1 MYKDLQTHHRF
12 HFEDVLPIWAT
23 LLFCPWHG
31 LGCQYVCVSACV
43 CVLPLFHLAEEWH
56 HAVTVFTLS

>member
-31 LGCQYVCVSACV
+31 LGCQYVCVCQRVYV
-43 CVLPLFHLAEEWH
+43 CCLYFIWQKSGTML
-56 HAVTVFTLS
+56 